1 MYKEMICQ
9 LDFKLFKY
17 QDWYVPSL
25 QILEEYSPEILM
37 LTMISLIRPLVTH
50 IHLCSTMT

>member
-1 MYKEMICQ
+1 MCKEMICQ